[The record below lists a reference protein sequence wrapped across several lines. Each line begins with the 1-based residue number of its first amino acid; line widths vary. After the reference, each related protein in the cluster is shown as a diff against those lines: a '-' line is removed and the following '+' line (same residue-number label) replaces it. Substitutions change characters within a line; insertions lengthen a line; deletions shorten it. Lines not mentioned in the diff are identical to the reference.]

1 VKFPELLA
9 PAGNIAS
16 FYAAIKAG
24 ADAVYIGL
32 KQFSARRRAENF
44 TLEQFKKAV
53 RFAHENGKKVY
64 AVINTVIKESE
75 TDELLNVVAELEDC
89 YTDAIIFA
97 DPIFLTLRSR
107 IHIPLHAST
116 QMHISNA
123 GEVNFMKR
131 MGVDRVI
138 LERQLSIEEILRI
151 RKSTDVELEIFVD
164 GALCYSISGLCF
176 FSSFLGGKSANRGL
190 CTQVCRRNFQSKNG
204 YGSIFSMSD
213 LMAIDILDK
222 IVRIG
227 INCIKIEGRMKS
239 AEAVYEVT
247 KGYRDA
253 LDDIK
258 AGRFDSQKEYFDR
271 YIGHRSSTTR
281 LFLEKGSKNII
292 DAGTSFVGRK
302 IGYVSDINVDKS
314 LVKID
319 GMVKNGDR
327 LRIPVKGGNE
337 NVTFRWFSGK
347 LNNGYINI
355 KRNDILKLKKGMPVF
370 LHSSAKSTEL
380 ETISSEVFSN
390 IQTDKPIDL
399 EIKIDSS
406 LMNVKLP
413 LYGIESCYKVDVK
426 PSERNIEEFLHKY
439 LGRLGNSGY
448 RLGNIDLIGLKNV
461 FIRPSVLNG
470 IRRDLLAKIAEK
482 KKISIKIKPARA
494 SRRTG
499 LPSAVFVITDDYKLL
514 PFLKHNEQVISSKIV
529 RAKADIIFMPE
540 LPVLF
545 EKEANR
551 CRKSVGRAYITDLSW
566 FPFIQAEYK
575 ISGYAV
581 YAYNHISFN
590 FLIKYFN
597 LVTLFIESSYED
609 LKNISEK
616 IDCSKALIYFY
627 GKPNLFTSRVI
638 QKTNRAKSSR
648 NEEFQLKNDA
658 LSLVR
663 PAKPFSWIGNRKKLE
678 QLGYRNFML
687 DLRGLSTLE
696 ARDLLRLYYE
706 DKLVAGS
713 YGFNWNRFVE

>member
-1 VKFPELLA
+1 
-9 PAGNIAS
+9 
-16 FYAAIKAG
+16 
-24 ADAVYIGL
+24 
-32 KQFSARRRAENF
+32 
-44 TLEQFKKAV
+44 
-53 RFAHENGKKVY
+53 
-64 AVINTVIKESE
+64 
-75 TDELLNVVAELEDC
+75 
-89 YTDAIIFA
+89 
-97 DPIFLTLRSR
+97 
-107 IHIPLHAST
+107 
-116 QMHISNA
+116 
-123 GEVNFMKR
+123 
-131 MGVDRVI
+131 
-138 LERQLSIEEILRI
+138 
-151 RKSTDVELEIFVD
+151 
-164 GALCYSISGLCF
+164 
-176 FSSFLGGKSANRGL
+176 
-190 CTQVCRRNFQSKNG
+190 
-204 YGSIFSMSD
+204 
-213 LMAIDILDK
+213 
-222 IVRIG
+222 
-227 INCIKIEGRMKS
+227 
-239 AEAVYEVT
+239 
-247 KGYRDA
+247 
-253 LDDIK
+253 
-258 AGRFDSQKEYFDR
+258 
-271 YIGHRSSTTR
+271 
-281 LFLEKGSKNII
+281 
-292 DAGTSFVGRK
+292 
-302 IGYVSDINVDKS
+302 
-314 LVKID
+314 
-319 GMVKNGDR
+319 MVKNGDR
-327 LRIPVKGGNE
+327 LRIPVKSGNE

-355 KRNDILKLKKGMPVF
+355 KRNNILKLKKGMPVF
-370 LHSSAKSTEL
+370 LHSSAKTTEL
-380 ETISSEVFSN
+380 ETISSEVFSK

-406 LMNVKLP
+406 LMCVKLP
-413 LYGIESCYKVDVK
+413 LYGIESCYKVDVE

-482 KKISIKIKPARA
+482 KKISIEPARA
-494 SRRTG
+494 IKRTG

-566 FPFIQAEYK
+566 FPSIQAEYK

-616 IDCSKALIYFY
+616 IDCSKALIYLY
-627 GKPNLFTSRVI
+627 GKPYLFGSKIIQRVSSV
-638 QKTNRAKSSR
+638 KSSR
-648 NEEFQLKNDA
+648 NEEFQLKNDT
-658 LSLVR
+658 LSLVK

-678 QLGYRNFML
+678 RLGYRNFML

-706 DKLVAGS
+706 DKPITDS
-713 YGFNWNRFVE
+713 YRFNWNRFVE